1 MLLALFA
8 CTPAGE
14 DDAAVPFA
22 LPAADL
28 GAPVAAETGFDPAD
42 GPGIGRAL
50 DGALPA
56 FAEGA
61 PLWDTPLAVW
71 AIAMDDAVRTAGAC
85 PAEQI
90 DGDTHTYLGD
100 CRSSF
105 GYAYAGEA
113 TERTW
118 TEDGVDRERLAAEL
132 EVIGDVEGAEFD
144 RAALSGAVERAVPED
159 GRVDAHYDV
168 NLRLSL
174 EGYWSQRG
182 ADDPREATWA
192 DWAVSGTA
200 EVKDG
205 LWRVDLAVDI
215 GGAGGMR
222 VVTDALAREASCPI
236 EADGE
241 ATLADGVTAILAA
254 ATCDACAEVRHGG
267 GTTQACR
274 PE

>member
-1 MLLALFA
+1 MLLALLA
-8 CTPAGE
+8 CTPAGD
-14 DDAAVPFA
+14 DDAVVPFA

-28 GAPVAAETGFDPAD
+28 GAPVAAGTGFDPAD

-50 DGALPA
+50 DGALPV

-71 AIAMDDAVRTAGAC
+71 ALVMDDTVRTAGAC

-90 DGDTHTYLGD
+90 DGDTHAYLGD

-105 GYAYAGEA
+105 GYEYAGDA
-113 TERTW
+113 TERAW
-118 TEDGVDRERLAAEL
+118 TEDGVDRERLTADL

-174 EGYWSQRG
+174 EGYWARRD

-200 EVKDG
+200 EVTDG
-205 LWRVDLAVDI
+205 VWRVDLAVEI

-222 VVTDALAREASCPI
+222 VASEALARGGSCPI

-241 ATLADGVTAILAA
+241 ATLAEGVTAIFAA
-254 ATCDACAEVRHGG
+254 ATCDGCAKVLHEGG
-267 GTTQACR
+267 ETAACR